1 MPSDVPV
8 NTMAAESVMPI
19 RDARVAVAAK
29 RVTDIVLSALFLVM
43 FAPLF
48 LVCTVL
54 IRRSGAGIFYS
65 DRRVGRNGRIFY
77 CHKFRTMVPN
87 ANAHLSALLARDPEL
102 RREWETSFKL
112 KHDPRVTAIG
122 RFLRKTSLDELPQL
136 LNVLKGEMSL
146 VGPRPMFEEEQVR
159 WGAAIHYYYST
170 RPGMT
175 GVWQIYGRSDTD
187 YETRIR
193 LNVEYVRHWSYW
205 RDIVL
210 LAVTPRVFFVRSGA
224 Y

>member
-1 MPSDVPV
+1 
-8 NTMAAESVMPI
+8 
-19 RDARVAVAAK
+19 
-29 RVTDIVLSALFLVM
+29 
-43 FAPLF
+43 
-48 LVCTVL
+48 
-54 IRRSGAGIFYS
+54 
-65 DRRVGRNGRIFY
+65 
-77 CHKFRTMVPN
+77 MVPN
-87 ANAHLSALLARDPEL
+87 ANAHLSALLARDPAL
-102 RREWETSFKL
+102 RMEWEAGFKL
-112 KHDPRVTAIG
+112 KNDPRVTAIG

-146 VGPRPMFEEEQVR
+146 VGPRPMFEEEQQR
-159 WGAAIHYYYST
+159 WGAAIHDYRRV

-193 LNVEYVRHWSYW
+193 LNVDYVRNWSYW